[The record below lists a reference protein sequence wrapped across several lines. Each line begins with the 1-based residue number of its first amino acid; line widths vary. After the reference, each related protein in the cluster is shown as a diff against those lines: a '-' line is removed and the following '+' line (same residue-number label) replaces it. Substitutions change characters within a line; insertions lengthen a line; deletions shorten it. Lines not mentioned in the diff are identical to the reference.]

1 MAEVSTTGF
10 SGASGTDVGRV
21 RACNEDS
28 VLCGTRIW
36 AVADGMGGHAAGDIA
51 SALAVETLS
60 HLDNQ
65 AVLEVDDLKACI
77 SGINNKI
84 LEYGFRNPASAG
96 LGSTLSGV
104 AHVTVAGADHWAVFN
119 VGDSRVYRIFA
130 GRLSRATV
138 DHSEVEN
145 LILAGELTEE
155 QARSYSSR
163 NVITRS
169 LGSNP
174 APEPDVWLLPR
185 GSKELDL
192 VCADGVTND
201 LLAAEIESILV
212 SATTPQE
219 SVDRLIDMALERGA
233 RDNVSAV
240 VVASDDLQEV
250 DERTIPRTESAAGD
264 DR

>member
-1 MAEVSTTGF
+1 MAEVSSTGF

-28 VLCGTRIW
+28 VLCGARIW

-51 SALAVETLS
+51 SALVVETLGQ
-60 HLDNQ
+60 LDSQ

-77 SGINNKI
+77 SGINTKI
-84 LEYGFRNPASAG
+84 LEYGFQNPASAG

-119 VGDSRVYRIFA
+119 VGDSRVYRLFG

-155 QARSYSSR
+155 QGRSYSSR

-169 LGSNP
+169 LGSDP
-174 APEPDVWLLPR
+174 APEADVWLLPR
-185 GSKELDL
+185 GSQELYL
-192 VCADGVTND
+192 VCSDGLTNE
-201 LLAAEIESILV
+201 LLDAEIESILV
-212 SATTPQE
+212 SSTAPQE
-219 SVDRLIDMALERGA
+219 GVDRLIEMALDRGA

-240 VVASDDLQEV
+240 VVASVDLDEV
-250 DERTIPRTESAAGD
+250 DERTIPRTESAAGGD
-264 DR
+264 Q